1 MLLIGTIDLTYRPR
15 QGDDAAPEKVCFLF
29 GLDMKNLAM
38 LTAITAPATGSGFPH
53 TRLSIPH
60 VLPVIVVTIPIVPVP
75 GDTG

>member
-1 MLLIGTIDLTYRPR
+1 MLLQR
-15 QGDDAAPEKVCFLF
+15 KFVFLF

-38 LTAITAPATGSGFPH
+38 LTAITAPATGSGFPR